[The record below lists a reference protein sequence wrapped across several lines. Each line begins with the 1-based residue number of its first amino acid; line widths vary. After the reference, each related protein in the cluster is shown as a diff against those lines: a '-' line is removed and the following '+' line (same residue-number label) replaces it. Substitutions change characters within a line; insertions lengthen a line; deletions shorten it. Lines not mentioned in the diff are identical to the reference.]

1 MSTSTDLAPVSGGGQ
16 LVTRDYLNERRELIR
31 EQLAPGASD
40 AEMELLIET
49 AVARGLNPVTR
60 QIYGVMRW
68 DGRKQKEVMSIQTG
82 IDGFRLVAQRTG
94 EYAGQ
99 VGPEWCGT
107 DGVWKDVWLD
117 QEPPAA
123 ARVGVYRT
131 GFTVPVFAVALYEE
145 YVARNKKGETTG
157 QWKTMPALM
166 TAKCAE
172 ALALRKAFPED
183 LSGLYTND
191 EMAQAGNPAPQ
202 ATATAGAPAPQRAKR
217 ASKEDMVAERQ
228 RSAQTRAARL
238 GIEDYAAFFGGL
250 GVDHPNKLA
259 SDAVWKRVND
269 ELRKREADDI
279 PLDGEITHEGDDDP
293 VITEAQRKRL
303 EAIAKE
309 LGRDHAWMT
318 AIAGEAGF
326 ASSTEIRRSHYDDFE
341 RVLRETAAQE
351 DAA

>member
-1 MSTSTDLAPVSGGGQ
+1 MSTSTDIAPASSGGQ
-16 LVTRDYLNERRELIR
+16 LITRDYLDERRELIR

-99 VGPEWCGT
+99 VGPEWCGP

-117 QEPPAA
+117 KEPPAA
-123 ARVGVYRT
+123 ARVGVYRK

-145 YVARNKKGETTG
+145 YVARNKKGEITG
-157 QWKTMPALM
+157 QWRTMPALM

-191 EMAQAGNPAPQ
+191 EMAQASNGAPQ
-202 ATATAGAPAPQRAKR
+202 ASAGAPEDSDLDLGKR
-217 ASKEDMVAERQ
+217 RYQALVAQYGE
-228 RSAQTRAARL
+228 AAVMEAARAAGATSAKALADDTIHERA
-238 GIEDYAAFFGGL
+238 IAAL
-250 GVDHPNKLA
+250 
-259 SDAVWKRVND
+259 
-269 ELRKREADDI
+269 DDI
-279 PLDGEITHEGDDDP
+279 PLAGEITDEGDDDP
-293 VITEAQRKRL
+293 VITEQQRRRL
-303 EAIAKE
+303 EGIAGS
-309 LGRDHAWMT
+309 LGRNHEWMS
-318 AIAGEAGF
+318 ALAKEAGF
-326 ASSTEIRRSHYDDFE
+326 ESTTLIPRSQYDHFE
-341 RVLRETAAQE
+341 RAMREAAAAE
-351 DAA
+351 DAFS